1 MSSEL
6 KKRILFTLLVLFIYR
21 LGTFI
26 PLPGIDGKIIEEFFS
41 NNNNSVF
48 GMLNMFSGGAFQRM
62 SIFALNIMP
71 YITASIIIQLLG
83 SVYKGLEELRKEGEA
98 GRRKLNQYTKYL
110 TLFLGFFQS
119 VGVYF
124 AFSNLEQSAFLSD
137 SKLFLWTTV
146 FSLLGSTMLLTWL
159 GDKITHQGIGNGISI
174 LIFTGIVS
182 ELPSNIT
189 NIIEASKKAEYSY
202 LFFTLLIL
210 LSIALVI
217 FVVYMEKAVRNVR
230 MQYSNS
236 RGFLT
241 NQKDVSYIPMKI
253 NVSGVIPPIFASSI
267 LTFPLILLQFFAS
280 DETVNKF
287 SSLLSRGGVLY
298 IILFSICVVFFSFF
312 YSTIVFNTEE
322 LSDNLKKGGCFVPG
336 VRPGNSTK
344 EFFDRVLSRLTLIG
358 SLYLFVVCIIPDVL
372 FTKYSIS
379 LTIGGTSLLIIVST
393 VIEIVTRVQSYIL
406 SDKYGN
412 VNKRRR
418 IRVSWYNMFNIIILG
433 PAGSGKGIQSELL
446 SGAFNIPHISTGKM
460 LRDISNSD
468 GENSNLVKDSIENG
482 SLVSNELMFDILLR
496 RLKKEDCKNGFILDG
511 FPRNFEQAVW
521 LSKNISGINDKE
533 LVIVVLDVP
542 FDVLLKRITGRYNCK
557 KCGAIYNRFYEN
569 TKVENVCDRCGSNE
583 FFVRE
588 DDSDVESIKK
598 RLDIY
603 RNMSKSIVDFYD
615 KKNLIYFINGVDSVE
630 NIHAN
635 IKSSLIK

>member
-6 KKRILFTLLVLFIYR
+6 KKRILFTLLILFIYR

-41 NNNNSVF
+41 SNNNSVF

-71 YITASIIIQLLG
+71 YITASIIIQLLS
-83 SVYKGLEELRKEGEA
+83 SVYKSLEELRKDGEA

-119 VGVYF
+119 VSVYF

-159 GDKITHQGIGNGISI
+159 GDKITHQGIGNGISV

-182 ELPSNIT
+182 ELPANISG
-189 NIIEASKKAEYSY
+189 ILEASRKAEFSY
-202 LFFTLLIL
+202 LFFILLTILAVSLIL
-210 LSIALVI
+210 
-217 FVVYMEKAVRNVR
+217 FVVYMEKAVRNVKI
-230 MQYSNS
+230 QYSTN
-236 RGFLT
+236 RGLIT

-267 LTFPLILLQFFAS
+267 LAFPLIIVQFFGK
-280 DETVNKF
+280 DETVSKL
-287 SSLLSRGGVLY
+287 SSLLSRGGLLY
-298 IILFSICVVFFSFF
+298 TVLFSACIIFFSFF

-322 LSDNLKKGGCFVPG
+322 LSENLKKGNCFVPG
-336 VRPGNSTK
+336 IRPGNSTK
-344 EFFDRVLSRLTLIG
+344 EFFDKILSRLTFIG
-358 SLYLFVVCIIPDVL
+358 AIYLFVVCIIPDIL

-393 VIEIVTRVQSYIL
+393 VIDIVNHIQSYIL

-418 IRVSWYNMFNIIILG
+418 IKVS
-433 PAGSGKGIQSELL
+433 
-446 SGAFNIPHISTGKM
+446 
-460 LRDISNSD
+460 
-468 GENSNLVKDSIENG
+468 
-482 SLVSNELMFDILLR
+482 
-496 RLKKEDCKNGFILDG
+496 
-511 FPRNFEQAVW
+511 
-521 LSKNISGINDKE
+521 
-533 LVIVVLDVP
+533 
-542 FDVLLKRITGRYNCK
+542 
-557 KCGAIYNRFYEN
+557 
-569 TKVENVCDRCGSNE
+569 
-583 FFVRE
+583 
-588 DDSDVESIKK
+588 
-598 RLDIY
+598 
-603 RNMSKSIVDFYD
+603 
-615 KKNLIYFINGVDSVE
+615 
-630 NIHAN
+630 
-635 IKSSLIK
+635 